1 MLSDSVAQWRAVLK
15 PLVSNADA
23 PEMLLT
29 LRLFELEVRH
39 MEMTIEYLT
48 GRPHAPLND
57 QLLAFPS
64 TTAEPQE
71 EIDNVV
77 RKSA

>member
-15 PLVSNADA
+15 PLVSNPDA

-57 QLLAFPS
+57 QLLAFPIS
-64 TTAEPQE
+64 PE
-71 EIDNVV
+71 EFQKEATN
-77 RKSA
+77 AF

>member
-1 MLSDSVAQWRAVLK
+1 MLSDSVAQWRSVLK

-57 QLLAFPS
+57 QLLAFPIS
-64 TTAEPQE
+64 HE
-71 EIDNVV
+71 ELQKEATN
-77 RKSA
+77 AF